1 MITRTGA
8 YMFVWSQSRGVCLEA
23 DMLQWDL
30 FNQPDSLV
38 K

>member
-1 MITRTGA
+1 
-8 YMFVWSQSRGVCLEA
+8 MFVWSQSRGVCLEA

-30 FNQPDSLV
+30 FNQPGLSV